1 MIPEI
6 GHYALILA
14 LCVAV
19 VQGILPIYGAAV
31 GNSALMSVAKP
42 PARVVAPRRQA
53 QKPVDAPVTGEERWR
68 VEQLMS
74 QGERRS

>member
-6 GHYALILA
+6 GHFALILA

-19 VQGILPIYGAAV
+19 VQGSLPIYGAAV

-42 PARVVAPRRQA
+42 AAQIGRASCRERV
-53 QKPVDAPVTGEERWR
+53 
-68 VEQLMS
+68 
-74 QGERRS
+74 

>member
-19 VQGILPIYGAAV
+19 VQGTLPIYGAAV
-31 GNSALMSVAKP
+31 GNSSLMAVAKP
-42 PARVVAPRRQA
+42 AARLGILRRRTL
-53 QKPVDAPVTGEERWR
+53 KLVDASVTDEENRR
-68 VEQLMS
+68 VE
-74 QGERRS
+74 

>member
-19 VQGILPIYGAAV
+19 VQGTLPIYGAAA
-31 GNSALMSVAKP
+31 GNSSLMAVAKRP
-42 PARVVAPRRQA
+42 SAKNFPLQRHR
-53 QKPVDAPVTGEERWR
+53 
-68 VEQLMS
+68 
-74 QGERRS
+74 